1 VGMPLAFLIDAQVNA
16 LVACLSFFLL
26 LPTTVTLCLLFVPKI
41 IKLKNNVEELL
52 RLQSLSAIRGS
63 AANTAGTSN
72 SLESQTVNDPNV
84 VLRLEEET
92 AALKQE
98 LRAIKSKYNE
108 KATPNLSVRIIDPVD
123 NGREGRLF
131 SQSESSPLP
140 RPSPRPQLGKRS
152 ATCHTAQELGVRKGR
167 KRRRSSSFSGPYLQR
182 RSLDLGSLYSELADP
197 LLVLK
202 AENKE
207 LHRKL
212 QEARISETGKLAKVL
227 YENAQL
233 NRKIVELNI
242 KNATSDEAEKVSRLV
257 KENAELKKQLGEVSI
272 LNSVWCDVT
281 PRLQRKQKEEGKIS
295 KDLRELQHLLNID
308 LGGRRHCSFGPSS
321 LSRPPPIGR
330 SQSSSDLQTSSNV
343 SSPTDKKTTISPLAK
358 GEVKRF
364 NFDGV
369 SKNQKIYAKDSKTG
383 IELMVTDAEKDNANM
398 PESPQNE
405 TSESVPS
412 CPVRR
417 DNIDGCESEKE
428 TWNNEVFLD
437 EDEVVGNPM
446 TNTENCNVSNKQ
458 TGKDDQM
465 GDSKVDIPIVR
476 TLSDGKGHLDR
487 TIDIPGCNLA
497 LATVTVH
504 EPLRTTNEPT
514 VEGPSADVL
523 NGNFSCEL
531 GATFVPQLTDLPING
546 PNETPGIH
554 KLTRQGHY
562 LSANPAETVSS
573 PKPRFFPD
581 STNETISSSL
591 IITNFDAV
599 LDQNSNLRSSEKVKT
614 TLDVNNSKVNCFSE
628 ETAETAS
635 QDQEKVE
642 SSERTL
648 VLGKNDVAVKDKEH
662 LSNEGSPR
670 DLPAYKKRLR
680 KRKDKTKND
689 KIEKTF
695 FV

>member
-1 VGMPLAFLIDAQVNA
+1 M
-16 LVACLSFFLL
+16 
-26 LPTTVTLCLLFVPKI
+26 
-41 IKLKNNVEELL
+41 
-52 RLQSLSAIRGS
+52 
-63 AANTAGTSN
+63 
-72 SLESQTVNDPNV
+72 
-84 VLRLEEET
+84 
-92 AALKQE
+92 
-98 LRAIKSKYNE
+98 
-108 KATPNLSVRIIDPVD
+108 
-123 NGREGRLF
+123 
-131 SQSESSPLP
+131 
-140 RPSPRPQLGKRS
+140 
-152 ATCHTAQELGVRKGR
+152 
-167 KRRRSSSFSGPYLQR
+167 
-182 RSLDLGSLYSELADP
+182 
-197 LLVLK
+197 
-202 AENKE
+202 
-207 LHRKL
+207 
-212 QEARISETGKLAKVL
+212 
-227 YENAQL
+227 
-233 NRKIVELNI
+233 
-242 KNATSDEAEKVSRLV
+242 
-257 KENAELKKQLGEVSI
+257 
-272 LNSVWCDVT
+272 
-281 PRLQRKQKEEGKIS
+281 
-295 KDLRELQHLLNID
+295 
-308 LGGRRHCSFGPSS
+308 
-321 LSRPPPIGR
+321 
-330 SQSSSDLQTSSNV
+330 
-343 SSPTDKKTTISPLAK
+343 
-358 GEVKRF
+358 

-369 SKNQKIYAKDSKTG
+369 NKNQKIYAKDSKTG

-405 TSESVPS
+405 TSESGCISP

-428 TWNNEVFLD
+428 TWHNEVFLD

-465 GDSKVDIPIVR
+465 GDSKVEIPIVR
-476 TLSDGKGHLDR
+476 TLWDGKGHLDR

-614 TLDVNNSKVNCFSE
+614 TLDVNNLKVNCFSE
-628 ETAETAS
+628 EAAETAG
-635 QDQEKVE
+635 QDQENVE

-648 VLGKNDVAVKDKEH
+648 VLGRHDVAVEDKEH